1 MQAALRHPREEQI
14 VGILRE
20 SEKAEESI
28 GDVCRRYGV
37 SEATFYR
44 WRRIYGGMQV
54 PDVKRLRELEQQN
67 ARLKKLVAE
76 RDLELDAMKE
86 VLAKNG

>member
-1 MQAALRHPREEQI
+1 MKKKRYTSEQI
-14 VGILRE
+14 VAILRKA
-20 SEKAEESI
+20 EKTEESI
-28 GDVCRRYGV
+28 GEVCRRHGV

-44 WRRIYGGMQV
+44 WRRVYGGMQV
-54 PDVKRLRELEQQN
+54 PDVKRLRDLEQEN

-76 RDLELDAMKE
+76 RDLELDVMQE

>member
-1 MQAALRHPREEQI
+1 MKKKRYTSEQI
-14 VGILRE
+14 VAILRKA
-20 SEKAEESI
+20 EKAEESI
-28 GDVCRRYGV
+28 GEVCRRHGV

-44 WRRIYGGMQV
+44 WRRVYGGMQV
-54 PDVKRLRELEQQN
+54 PDVKRLRDLEQEN

-76 RDLELDAMKE
+76 CDLELDVMQE

>member
-1 MQAALRHPREEQI
+1 MKKKRYSSEQI
-14 VGILRE
+14 VAILRKA
-20 SEKAEESI
+20 EKAEESI
-28 GDVCRRYGV
+28 GAVCRRHGV

-44 WRRIYGGMQV
+44 WRRVYGGMQV
-54 PDVKRLRELEQQN
+54 PDVKRLRNLEQEN

-76 RDLELDAMKE
+76 RDLELDAMQE

>member
-1 MQAALRHPREEQI
+1 MKKKRYTAEQI
-14 VGILRE
+14 VRILRKA
-20 SEKAEESI
+20 EKAEESI
-28 GDVCRRYGV
+28 GEVCRRHGV

-44 WRRIYGGMQV
+44 WRRVYGGMQV
-54 PDVKRLRELEQQN
+54 PDVKRLRDLEQEN

-76 RDLELDAMKE
+76 RDLELDAMQE